1 MREEKYLNQTL
12 FERVVG
18 TSHADELNEVCYPDE
33 ITSQWSRN
41 NVEEKQS
48 LQNESC
54 VFLLHFC
61 IEGWKEPDP

>member
-33 ITSQWSRN
+33 ITSQSSKFY
-41 NVEEKQS
+41 VEEK
-48 LQNESC
+48 
-54 VFLLHFC
+54 
-61 IEGWKEPDP
+61 